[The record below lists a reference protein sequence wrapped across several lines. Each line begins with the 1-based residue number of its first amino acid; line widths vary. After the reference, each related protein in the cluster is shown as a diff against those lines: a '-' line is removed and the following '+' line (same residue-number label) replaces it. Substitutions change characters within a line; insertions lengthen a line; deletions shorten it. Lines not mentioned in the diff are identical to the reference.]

1 MLERGARL
9 GPYEI
14 ETLLGRGGMG
24 EVYRGRDTRL
34 RRPVAIKV
42 LAPGLVR
49 SPDAIARFRREAE
62 TASALNHPHVLTIL
76 DIGEADAPGGV
87 RVHYLAM
94 EFIEGRTLREVM
106 HDSGSDRLQS
116 LRWMQQVTS
125 GLAKAHAAGIVHRDL
140 KPDNVMIT
148 EDGFAKILDFGLAKL
163 VEPDDLEAA
172 TRGLPYR
179 SETGLLM
186 GTVGYMSPEQAA
198 GRAVDFRSDQFAVG
212 CILYEMLSGRQPF
225 RGDTVV
231 DTLHQVMHVEPPP
244 LAGQVSIG
252 ISRIVRTCLEKDPQ
266 RRYQSTRDLAHDLA
280 EAIEATASGVI
291 EPRAGSATAR
301 MAAVESSSRLAAG
314 ERSIA
319 VLPFADLSPARD
331 HEYIGD
337 GLADEI
343 ITDLSRLRG
352 LRVIARPS
360 AMQYRRTEKPTSQI
374 ARELD
379 VEYVLTGSV
388 RIAGGRLRIATQLV
402 RAADDT
408 NLWVDRMDGTLDD
421 IFDIQEKVA
430 RTVAEQLR
438 VQLSPE
444 ESGAL
449 RARQI
454 PNVVAFECYLRA
466 RRHIWDF
473 TAASLQKALDDIH
486 DAERLVGENPLLLAS
501 QAYVYWQYYNAGI
514 DPKPDYLD
522 KADGFVRRLAAI
534 DPESFHIDLLRGL
547 IDVHRGD
554 IASAVR
560 YLRRALTRD
569 RSDVDALTWLVILLC
584 LAGYAGEARPLA
596 HRLRELDPL
605 GWMSRLGLVATAF
618 YGGDFDLAVKDLSVL
633 VPSDYDVSICALI
646 VVQLYAQV
654 GRMED
659 AAAVARPMM
668 SRDPNDPFARLGMM
682 FIDALQGRPE
692 EARARIT
699 TDLLAIM
706 RADLQYSSWM
716 ADVFAL
722 IGDRDAAFDW
732 LSHAIGR
739 GFINYPL
746 IARHDR
752 LLDNLRTDPRFDP
765 LVADLRTRWLA
776 FQN

>member
-1 MLERGARL
+1 
-9 GPYEI
+9 
-14 ETLLGRGGMG
+14 
-24 EVYRGRDTRL
+24 
-34 RRPVAIKV
+34 
-42 LAPGLVR
+42 
-49 SPDAIARFRREAE
+49 
-62 TASALNHPHVLTIL
+62 
-76 DIGEADAPGGV
+76 
-87 RVHYLAM
+87 
-94 EFIEGRTLREVM
+94 
-106 HDSGSDRLQS
+106 
-116 LRWMQQVTS
+116 MQQVAS
-125 GLAKAHAAGIVHRDL
+125 GLSKAHAAGIVHRDL
-140 KPDNVMIT
+140 KPDNIMVT

-163 VEPDDLEAA
+163 IEADALEGA

-198 GRAVDFRSDQFAVG
+198 GRALDFRSDQFAVG
-212 CILYEMLSGRQPF
+212 CILYEVLSGRQPF

-231 DTLHQVMHVEPPP
+231 DTLHQVIHADPQP
-244 LAGQVSIG
+244 LDAQVSRG
-252 ISRIVRTCLEKDPQ
+252 LARILRTCLEKDPQ
-266 RRYQSTRDLAHDLA
+266 RRYQSTRELAQDLAAAL
-280 EAIEATASGVI
+280 EADPTGTAPQPI
-291 EPRAGSATAR
+291 GSAALPTG
-301 MAAVESSSRLAAG
+301 AVESPRTAAR

-408 NLWVDRMDGTLDD
+408 NLWVDRLDGTLDD
-421 IFDIQEKVA
+421 IFDIQERVA

-438 VQLSPE
+438 IQLSPE

-449 RARQI
+449 RERQI
-454 PNVVAFECYLRA
+454 TNVVAFECYLRA

-473 TAASLQKALDDIH
+473 TAASLRKALDDIH
-486 DAERLVGENPLLLAS
+486 EAERLVGENPLLLAS

-514 DPKPDYLD
+514 DPNPEHLD
-522 KADGFVRRLAAI
+522 KAEGLVHRLAAV
-534 DPESFHIDLLRGL
+534 DAGSPHIDLLRGL
-547 IDVHRGD
+547 IAVHRGD
-554 IASAVR
+554 ITTATR
-560 YLRRALTRD
+560 YLRRSLEHD
-569 RSDVDALTWLVILLC
+569 HNNVDALTWLVILLC

-596 HRLRELDPL
+596 LRLRELDPL
-605 GWMSRLGLVATAF
+605 SWMSRLGFVATAF
-618 YGGDFDLAVKDLSVL
+618 YAGDFNLATKDLSVL
-633 VPSDYDVSICALI
+633 LPSDYDVSICALI

-654 GRMED
+654 RRIDD
-659 AAAVARPMM
+659 AAAVARSMM
-668 SRDPNDPFARLGMM
+668 SRDPNDPFSQLGMM

-699 TDLLAIM
+699 PELLAIM

-732 LSHAIGR
+732 LKHAIGR

-752 LLDNLRTDPRFDP
+752 LLHDLRKDPRFDP
-765 LVADLRTRWLA
+765 LVADLRSRWLG
-776 FQN
+776 FQQ